1 MAAGLFI
8 SFNSHSGKTL
18 DGTLD
23 ADSDTI
29 ACWLLTSSYTPDVTD
44 AVFSDLSAELSH
56 ASYTGGSNGGIALTT
71 KAVTATTGKTYK
83 FSSAGVSLPITGTD
97 ATFKYAVFGER
108 NATASSAALMGYIDL
123 NTGGGSVTVIA
134 GNTFTLNCPA
144 AGWFTVTGAG

>member
-1 MAAGLFI
+1 MAAGSFI
-8 SFNSHSGKTL
+8 SFNTHSGKTF

-23 ADSDTI
+23 ADTDTI
-29 ACWLLTSSYTPDVTD
+29 ACWFLTSSYTPDATD

-71 KAVTATTGKTYK
+71 KAVSVVAGKQYK
-83 FSSAGVSLPITGTD
+83 FSSDAVALAFAGTD

-108 NATASSAALMGYIDL
+108 NAVAGSAQLMGYVDL
-123 NTGGGSVTVIA
+123 NTGGGSITVTA

-144 AGWFTVTGAG
+144 NGWFTVTGAS